1 MCLSS
6 TAIFLRKDFSYFFF
20 TFILIGTVD
29 GKICFSTIFQK
40 QWTPFSISLTGNA
53 CQQIPS
59 VTFTFVKLA
68 IVNTFVQNVVY

>member
-6 TAIFLRKDFSYFFF
+6 TAIFLKDFSSTF
-20 TFILIGTVD
+20 TFILIEEQSMGNL
-29 GKICFSTIFQK
+29 FSTIFQK
-40 QWTPFSISLTGNA
+40 QWTPFSISLTENA

-59 VTFTFVKLA
+59 VTLLPVVKLA

>member
-1 MCLSS
+1 MSFS
-6 TAIFLRKDFSYFFF
+6 TAFKKISLLLYFNG
-20 TFILIGTVD
+20 GTVD

-59 VTFTFVKLA
+59 NSFTSVVKLA